1 MFFMFFRECSHFYD
15 IHYWS
20 SNNEAIRSLPASCLA
35 NAGGTGIKVT
45 TMMLDND
52 ATGIRFS
59 LSAYSV
65 IASTV
70 QGLRVL
76 RLCAM
81 TVYKECTFLFAKEI

>member
-1 MFFMFFRECSHFYD
+1 
-15 IHYWS
+15 
-20 SNNEAIRSLPASCLA
+20 
-35 NAGGTGIKVT
+35 
-45 TMMLDND
+45 MLDND

-81 TVYKECTFLFAKEI
+81 TVYEECTFLFVKEI